1 MWCIT
6 HFINFIHFYSTSNC
20 FEQLKVKT
28 RSNAQTLIKTELE
41 HIPRHNE
48 NQTKDPYAK
57 LVAINT
63 SNYFEHCWLFID
75 SSSTNPIIRSTDPSN
90 VYTDTESFIFGVGCI
105 PLWLCGLIINSL
117 VILAILRSSELRKEY
132 LTPSILSITL
142 NDFSFSIS
150 TILVMSLMGLTKDLP
165 LPYGGAWFG
174 FVTLG
179 LWQGSIFNLLAI
191 ALLRCMAVFFPQI
204 LQTKS
209 FKRACII
216 APILAWLF
224 AFITLVPVLSRQY
237 GQFGFICKE
246 FTIGIIAIDET
257 GSVLS
262 PNPFGLYTLGIMI
275 SGILLVL
282 LNVITFLQVHRKTQK
297 LFLQITNE
305 NLEGGN
311 KILQK
316 EKRLGK
322 MVMAITGSFFV
333 VFAPQNIIRIVD
345 PWAPVSNRTAHICFD
360 LLARFHFRD

>member
-1 MWCIT
+1 M
-6 HFINFIHFYSTSNC
+6 
-20 FEQLKVKT
+20 
-28 RSNAQTLIKTELE
+28 IKTELE

-191 ALLRCMAVFFPQI
+191 ALLRCVAVFFPQI

-345 PWAPVSNRTAHICFD
+345 PWAPVTNKAAHICTI
-360 LLARFHFRD
+360 LLSFTVVVLIPLFTFFLMKNVEEKSNH